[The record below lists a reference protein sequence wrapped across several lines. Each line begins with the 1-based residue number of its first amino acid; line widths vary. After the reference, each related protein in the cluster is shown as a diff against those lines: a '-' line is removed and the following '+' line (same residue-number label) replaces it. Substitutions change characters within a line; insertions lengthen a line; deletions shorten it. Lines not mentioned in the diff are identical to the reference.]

1 MVGLVHVENEI
12 TVHRALTADDLLEIT
27 VHADN
32 LAPHAKG
39 RTVQLVTEVD
49 VDGARVW
56 EGRST
61 YLARGKG
68 ETDAPSGDR
77 PPAMPSGF
85 PAAQWSLAADLG
97 REYAAVSGD
106 VNPIHLSA
114 LTAKA
119 TGFPKAIA
127 HGMWSYARVMAALG
141 RHASG
146 PVTSTCGSK
155 ADPAAE
161 QGGPR
166 GGHHRHPERRGAA
179 QRAPTRRRAL
189 GVDRQLTG
197 PSPKAFW

>member
-77 PPAMPSGF
+77 PPAVPSGF
-85 PAAQWSLAADLG
+85 PAAQWSLAADLAAASMPRSRG
-97 REYAAVSGD
+97 RQPDPPVR
-106 VNPIHLSA
+106 
-114 LTAKA
+114 
-119 TGFPKAIA
+119 A
-127 HGMWSYARVMAALG
+127 HGQAHGLSPGDRPRDVVPRASHGRVGPPCLRPGDLPVWFRKPILLPSRVDLVVDTTGIPNVAGLRSARRPDVEHL
-141 RHASG
+141 
-146 PVTSTCGSK
+146 V
-155 ADPAAE
+155 
-161 QGGPR
+161 
-166 GGHHRHPERRGAA
+166 
-179 QRAPTRRRAL
+179 
-189 GVDRQLTG
+189 LTV
-197 PSPKAFW
+197 S